1 MATPLTLFLSAE
13 LDWLGV
19 GLGVLDEDSVDEDP
33 VDEDSLDEVSLDK
46 VDSTLLLV
54 LKNINMT
61 SRDKV
66 MKWWWDLPWAKN
78 RGPAN
83 GYCRLC
89 RHGEGEESEHD
100 DGEFHFLYD
109 NKKRFFFCRWWVQWQ
124 WRKREK
130 IDESIYI
137 RQIGELDV
145 LDAQFYFKNI
155 S

>member
-66 MKWWWDLPWAKN
+66 MK
-78 RGPAN
+78 
-83 GYCRLC
+83 
-89 RHGEGEESEHD
+89 
-100 DGEFHFLYD
+100 
-109 NKKRFFFCRWWVQWQ
+109 
-124 WRKREK
+124 
-130 IDESIYI
+130 
-137 RQIGELDV
+137 
-145 LDAQFYFKNI
+145 
-155 S
+155 

>member
-1 MATPLTLFLSAE
+1 MAASRPAKTPMATPLTLFLSAE

-66 MKWWWDLPWAKN
+66 MK
-78 RGPAN
+78 
-83 GYCRLC
+83 
-89 RHGEGEESEHD
+89 
-100 DGEFHFLYD
+100 
-109 NKKRFFFCRWWVQWQ
+109 
-124 WRKREK
+124 
-130 IDESIYI
+130 
-137 RQIGELDV
+137 
-145 LDAQFYFKNI
+145 
-155 S
+155 